1 MQLMTIR
8 PAVAEAEVNRIAHA
22 VELSAFCDHLA
33 RYVHTG
39 RGAEELGA
47 SAVALVARAHE
58 LDLLPERIIRAIH
71 LVYSPRADQGLEEM
85 DVQTALRRDARH
97 TAAIT
102 ELLCVYFDE
111 PPVRGTPFR
120 REPEL
125 SVTPP
130 AASG

>member
-1 MQLMTIR
+1 MTIR
-8 PAVAEAEVNRIAHA
+8 TAVAESEVDRIAHA
-22 VELSAFCDHLA
+22 AELTAFCDHLA
-33 RYVHTG
+33 RYVHSG
-39 RGAEELGA
+39 RGAEELGM
-47 SAVALVARAHE
+47 SVVALVARAHE

-71 LVYSPRADQGLEEM
+71 LLYKPLEDHGLEEM
-85 DVQTALRRDARH
+85 DVQVALRRDARY

-130 AASG
+130 AA